1 MSEKS
6 QFQLLKQRRFLPF
19 FLTQFFGAF
28 NDNVFKN
35 ALVIMIAFRVA
46 EDQVDILTNLAFGLF
61 ILPFFLFSAFAGQ
74 VADKFEK
81 SVLIRRVKMGEIMIM
96 LLASV
101 GFYLNS
107 VPLLIFVL
115 FLMGSQSTLFGPV
128 KYGYLPEKLSNHE
141 LMGGN
146 GLVEAST
153 FISILLGTILGGILI
168 ALDSFIPISL
178 AVVTFATLG
187 YLSARNIPL
196 CVAAEPTIKLDW
208 NLWRATAK
216 NLRILPEKRVVF
228 LSVLGISWFWFF
240 GSVFLAQM
248 PNFSRTVLG
257 GNEHV
262 VTLLLTMFSIGI
274 GLGSLLCEKL
284 SGRRVEIGLVPV
296 GALGLAWFG
305 FDLYWV
311 SSQWQV
317 PTLTAQGVSAVLQL
331 PAWLGFDL
339 NWMMQQGPLSDLV
352 YQGIVEVTNQPGAN
366 RILFNL
372 SMIGVF
378 GGLYIVPLYSLVQER
393 SDATQV
399 SRIIAGNN
407 IINAMFMVVAA
418 VLGMVVLGVL
428 DMSIPE
434 LFLIT
439 VILHIVVCLYI
450 FTIVPEFILR
460 LIAWL
465 LVSLIYRVR
474 YQGLEKIP
482 TEGPVVLVCNH
493 VSFVDPAVIM
503 GRVRRPSRFVMYHK
517 IFNTFGMK
525 FLFKAAKTIP
535 IASAKEDPEMM
546 EAAFAAVRQ
555 ALAEGDVVCIFP
567 EGGLTPD
574 GQIGQFKKG
583 IERII
588 AETPVPVVPMALNN
602 LWGSFFSRFDKKV
615 YQRRPRKFMA
625 KVELIVGDPVPPEQV
640 TADHLR
646 DLVVDLK
653 SQAKIANPLVES
665 PESPENTDSK
675 A

>member
-35 ALVIMIAFRVA
+35 ALVIMIAFRVV
-46 EDQVDILTNLAFGLF
+46 EEQVDILTNLAFGLF

-81 SVLIRRVKMGEIMIM
+81 AMLIRRVKMGEICIM

-107 VPLLIFVL
+107 IPLLIFVL

-146 GLVEAST
+146 GLVESST
-153 FISILLGTILGGILI
+153 FISILLGTILGGVLI
-168 ALDSFIPISL
+168 ALDSFVPISV

-187 YLSARNIPL
+187 YLSARQIPL
-196 CVAAEPTIKLDW
+196 CEAAEPTIKLDW
-208 NLWRATAK
+208 NLWRATVK
-216 NLRILPEKRVVF
+216 NLRIIPEKRVVF

-248 PNFSRTVLG
+248 PNFSRTVLN

-262 VTLLLTMFSIGI
+262 VTLLLTMFSVGI
-274 GLGSLLCEKL
+274 GVGSLLCEKL

-311 SSQWQV
+311 SSDWPVSGLQNLGIAAVMQV
-317 PTLTAQGVSAVLQL
+317 PGAYRVLT
-331 PAWLGFDL
+331 DL
-339 NWMMQQGPLSDLV
+339 
-352 YQGIVEVTNQPGAN
+352 A
-366 RILFNL
+366 
-372 SMIGVF
+372 MIGVF

-393 SDATQV
+393 SDASKV
-399 SRIIAGNN
+399 SRVIAGNN
-407 IINAMFMVVAA
+407 IINAIFMVVAA

-428 DMSIPE
+428 GWSIPQ
-434 LFLIT
+434 LFMIT
-439 VILHIVVCLYI
+439 VVLHIIVCIYI
-450 FTIVPEFILR
+450 FTVVPEFILR

-465 LVSLIYRVR
+465 LVSLVYRVK
-474 YQGLEKIP
+474 YKGLEKIP
-482 TEGPVVLVCNH
+482 AEGPVVLVCNH
-493 VSFVDPAVIM
+493 VAFVDPAIVM
-503 GRVRRPSRFVMYHK
+503 GRVRRPTRFVMHHK
-517 IFNTFGMK
+517 IYSSFGMK
-525 FLFKAAKTIP
+525 FLFNAAKAIP
-535 IASAKEDPEMM
+535 VASAKEDPEMM
-546 EAAFAAVRQ
+546 EAAFQSVRE
-555 ALAEGDVVCIFP
+555 ALADGDVVCIFP
-567 EGGLTPD
+567 EGRLTPD

-588 AETPVPVVPMALNN
+588 KETPVPVVPMALNN
-602 LWGSFFSRFDKKV
+602 LWGSMFSRYSKKIV
-615 YQRRPRKFMA
+615 GRLPRKFMA
-625 KVELIVGDPVPPEQV
+625 KVELLVGDPLPPEQV
-640 TADHLR
+640 TADHLF
-646 DLVVDLK
+646 DLVTELK
-653 SQAKIANPLVES
+653 NQAEIANPLLEKS
-665 PESPENTDSK
+665 EPSENTDSK

>member
-6 QFQLLKQRRFLPF
+6 QFLLLKQRRFLPF

-81 SVLIRRVKMGEIMIM
+81 SVLIRRVKMGEILIM

-178 AVVTFATLG
+178 AVVAFATLG
-187 YLSARNIPL
+187 YLSARQIPL
-196 CVAAEPTIKLDW
+196 CVAAEPGIKLDW
-208 NLWRATAK
+208 NLWRASAK

-331 PAWLGFDL
+331 PAYLGFDL
-339 NWMMQQGPLSDLV
+339 QWMMQQGPLSDLI
-352 YQGIVEVTNQPGAN
+352 YHGIADVTSQTGAF
-366 RILFNL
+366 RILINL

-393 SDATQV
+393 SDANQV

-428 DMSIPE
+428 GLSIPE
-434 LFLIT
+434 LFMIT

-465 LVSLIYRVR
+465 LVSLVYRVR

-482 TEGPVVLVCNH
+482 AEGPVVLVCNH
-493 VSFVDPAVIM
+493 VAFVDPAIIM
-503 GRVRRPSRFVMYHK
+503 GRVRRPTKFVMHHK
-517 IFNTFGMK
+517 IFNRFGMK

-535 IASAKEDPEMM
+535 IASAKEDPAMM
-546 EAAFAAVRQ
+546 EAAFASVRQ

-583 IERII
+583 IERIM

-602 LWGSFFSRFDKKV
+602 LWGSMFSRYSKKLV
-615 YQRRPRKFMA
+615 GRLPRKFMA
-625 KVELIVGDPVPPEQV
+625 KVELLVGDPVPPEQV

-646 DLVVDLK
+646 DLVVALK
-653 SQAKIANPLVES
+653 SQAKIANPLLES
-665 PESPENTDSK
+665 PEAPENTDSK

>member
-1 MSEKS
+1 MSDQS

-81 SVLIRRVKMGEIMIM
+81 SILIRRVKMVEITIM

-128 KYGYLPEKLSNHE
+128 KYGYLPEKLDNHE

-146 GLVEAST
+146 GLVESST
-153 FISILLGTILGGILI
+153 FISILLGTILGGVLI
-168 ALDSFIPISL
+168 ALDSFVPISV

-196 CVAAEPTIKLDW
+196 CEAAEPTIKLDW
-208 NLWRATAK
+208 NLWRATIK
-216 NLRILPEKRVVF
+216 NLKIIPEKRVVF

-240 GSVFLAQM
+240 GSIFLAQM
-248 PNFSRTVLG
+248 PNFSRTVLS

-262 VTLLLTMFSIGI
+262 VTLLLTMFSVGI
-274 GLGSLLCEKL
+274 GVGSLLCEKL

-296 GALGLAWFG
+296 GAMGLAWFG

-311 SSQWQV
+311 SSQWPV
-317 PTLTAQGVSAVLQL
+317 SEAQNLGIAAVLQVSG
-331 PAWLGFDL
+331 AYRVCIDL
-339 NWMMQQGPLSDLV
+339 
-352 YQGIVEVTNQPGAN
+352 A
-366 RILFNL
+366 
-372 SMIGVF
+372 MIGVF

-399 SRIIAGNN
+399 SRIIAGNYS
-407 IINAMFMVVAA
+407 INGIFMVIAA

-428 DMSIPE
+428 GWSIPQ

-439 VILHIVVCLYI
+439 VALHVVVCLYI

-460 LIAWL
+460 LIAWF
-465 LVSLIYRVR
+465 LVSLVYRVK
-474 YQGLEKIP
+474 YKGLEKIP

-493 VSFVDPAVIM
+493 VSFVDPAIIM
-503 GRVRRPSRFVMYHK
+503 GRVRRPSRFVMYYK
-517 IFNTFGMK
+517 IFQTFGIK

-546 EAAFAAVRQ
+546 EAAFASVRE
-555 ALAEGDVVCIFP
+555 ALANDDVVCIFP
-567 EGGLTPD
+567 EGSLTKD
-574 GQIGQFKKG
+574 GQVGQFKKG

-602 LWGSFFSRFDKKV
+602 LWGSMFSRYDKKIIK
-615 YQRRPRKFMA
+615 RRPRKFMA
-625 KVELIVGDPVPPEQV
+625 KVELIVGDPVPAEQV
-640 TADHLR
+640 TADYLQQ
-646 DLVVDLK
+646 LVIDLK
-653 SQAKIANPLVES
+653 NQAEIANPLLEK
-665 PESPENTDSK
+665 PAANTDSK

>member
-1 MSEKS
+1 MSDKS

-81 SVLIRRVKMGEIMIM
+81 SILIRRVKMVEISIM

-168 ALDSFIPISL
+168 ALDSFIPISA

-248 PNFSRTVLG
+248 PNFSRTVLS

-296 GALGLAWFG
+296 GAVGLAWFG

-311 SSQWQV
+311 SHQW
-317 PTLTAQGVSAVLQL
+317 PVSE
-331 PAWLGFDL
+331 
-339 NWMMQQGPLSDLV
+339 LSDL
-352 YQGIVEVTNQPGAN
+352 GINAVMAVPGAY
-366 RILFNL
+366 RVCIDLA
-372 SMIGVF
+372 MIGVF

-418 VLGMVVLGVL
+418 ILGMVVLGVL
-428 DMSIPE
+428 GWSIPE
-434 LFLIT
+434 LFMIT
-439 VILHIVVCLYI
+439 VVLHVIVCLYI

-465 LVSLIYRVR
+465 LVSMVYRVK
-474 YQGLEKIP
+474 YKGLEKIP
-482 TEGPVVLVCNH
+482 AEGPVVLVCNH
-493 VSFVDPAVIM
+493 VSFVDPAIIM

-517 IFNTFGMK
+517 IYNTFGMR

-546 EAAFAAVRQ
+546 EAAFASVRE
-555 ALAEGDVVCIFP
+555 ALADGDVVCIFP

-588 AETPVPVVPMALNN
+588 NETPVPVVPMALNN
-602 LWGSFFSRFDKKV
+602 LWGSMMSRYDKKV
-615 YQRRPRKFMA
+615 IDRRPRKFMA
-625 KVELIVGDPVPPEQV
+625 KVEMLVGDPVPPEQV
-640 TADHLR
+640 TADYLQE
-646 DLVVDLK
+646 LVIGLK
-653 SQAKIANPLVES
+653 NQAQIANPLLATPAGE
-665 PESPENTDSK
+665 ENTDSK

>member
-6 QFQLLKQRRFLPF
+6 QFQLLKERRFLPF

-81 SVLIRRVKMGEIMIM
+81 SMLIRRVKMVEFCIM
-96 LLASV
+96 LLASI

-107 VPLLIFVL
+107 IPLLIFVL
-115 FLMGSQSTLFGPV
+115 FLMGSQSSLFGPV

-146 GLVEAST
+146 GLIESST
-153 FISILLGTILGGILI
+153 FISILLGTILGGVLI
-168 ALDSFIPISL
+168 ALDSFVPISL
-178 AVVTFATLG
+178 AVLTFATLG
-187 YLSARNIPL
+187 YLSARHIPL
-196 CVAAEPTIKLDW
+196 CEAAEPNIKLDW
-208 NLWRATAK
+208 NLWRATVN
-216 NLRILPEKRVVF
+216 NLKILPEKKVVF
-228 LSVLGISWFWFF
+228 LAVLGISWFWFF

-248 PNFSRTVLG
+248 PNFSRTVLN

-262 VTLLLTMFSIGI
+262 VTLLLTMFSVGI

-296 GALGLAWFG
+296 GAIGLAWFG

-311 SSQWQV
+311 SHQWPVFETADFGIGAVMQV
-317 PTLTAQGVSAVLQL
+317 SGAYRVCI
-331 PAWLGFDL
+331 DL
-339 NWMMQQGPLSDLV
+339 
-352 YQGIVEVTNQPGAN
+352 A
-366 RILFNL
+366 
-372 SMIGVF
+372 MIGVF
-378 GGLYIVPLYSLVQER
+378 GGLYIVPLYALVQER
-393 SDATQV
+393 SDPNQV

-407 IINAMFMVVAA
+407 IINAIFMVVAA
-418 VLGMVVLGVL
+418 LLGMVVLGVL
-428 DMSIPE
+428 GWSIPQ

-439 VILHIVVCLYI
+439 VGLHILVCIYI

-465 LVSLIYRVR
+465 LVSLVYRVK
-474 YQGLEKIP
+474 YKGLEKIP

-493 VSFVDPAVIM
+493 ISFMDPAIIM
-503 GRVRRPSRFVMYHK
+503 GRVRRPSRFVMYYK
-517 IFNTFGMK
+517 IFKTFGLK
-525 FLFKAAKTIP
+525 FFFKAAKSIP
-535 IASAKEDPEMM
+535 IAGKNQDPEMM
-546 EAAFAAVRQ
+546 EAAFASVRE
-555 ALAEGDVVCIFP
+555 ALADGDVVCIFP

-588 AETPVPVVPMALNN
+588 TESPVPVVPMALNN
-602 LWGSFFSRFDKKV
+602 LWGSMFSRYDKKV
-615 YQRRPRKFMA
+615 IKRRPRKFMA
-625 KVELIVGDPVPPEQV
+625 KVELIVGDPVPADQV
-640 TADHLR
+640 SADYLQQ
-646 DLVVDLK
+646 LVIALK
-653 SQAKIANPLVES
+653 NQAEIANPLTAKSSSEK
-665 PESPENTDSK
+665 TD
-675 A
+675 

>member
-1 MSEKS
+1 MSNKS

-35 ALVIMIAFRVA
+35 ALVIMIAFRVVD
-46 EDQVDILTNLAFGLF
+46 EQVDVLTNLAFGLF

-81 SVLIRRVKMGEIMIM
+81 SVLIRRVKIGEMCIMT
-96 LLASV
+96 LASV

-107 VPLLIFVL
+107 IPLLIFVL
-115 FLMGSQSTLFGPV
+115 FLMGAQSSLFGPV

-153 FISILLGTILGGILI
+153 FISILLGTILGGVLI
-168 ALDSFIPISL
+168 ALDSFIPISV
-178 AVVTFATLG
+178 AVITFAALG

-196 CVAAEPTIKLDW
+196 CEAAEPGIKLDW
-208 NLWRATAK
+208 NLWRATIK

-248 PNFSRTVLG
+248 PNFSRTVLN

-274 GLGSLLCEKL
+274 GLGSLVCEKL
-284 SGRRVEIGLVPV
+284 SGRTVEIGLVPV

-311 SSQWQV
+311 SHQW
-317 PTLTAQGVSAVLQL
+317 PVS
-331 PAWLGFDL
+331 G
-339 NWMMQQGPLSDLV
+339 LSDL
-352 YQGIVEVTNQPGAN
+352 GIAAVMQVPGAY
-366 RILFNL
+366 RICIDLA
-372 SMIGVF
+372 MIGIF
-378 GGLYIVPLYSLVQER
+378 GGLYIVPLYSLVQAR
-393 SDATQV
+393 SDANQV
-399 SRIIAGNN
+399 SRVIAGNN
-407 IINAMFMVVAA
+407 IINAIFMVVAA
-418 VLGMVVLGVL
+418 LLGMLVLAVL
-428 DMSIPE
+428 DLSIPE

-439 VILHIVVCLYI
+439 VVLHIIVCIYI
-450 FTIVPEFILR
+450 FTVVPEFILR

-465 LVSLIYRVR
+465 LVSLVYRVK
-474 YQGLEKIP
+474 YKGLDNIP

-493 VSFVDPAVIM
+493 IAFVDPAIIM
-503 GRVRRPSRFVMYHK
+503 GRVRRPTKFVMHHK
-517 IFNTFGMK
+517 IYKKFGMK
-525 FLFKAAKTIP
+525 FLFKAAKTVP

-546 EAAFAAVRQ
+546 EAAFASVKA
-555 ALAEGDVVCIFP
+555 ALEDGDVVCIFP
-567 EGGLTPD
+567 EGRLTAD
-574 GQIGQFKKG
+574 GHIGQFKKG

-588 AETPVPVVPMALNN
+588 KETPVPVIPMALNN
-602 LWGSFFSRFDKKV
+602 LWGSMFSRYSKNV
-615 YQRRPRKFMA
+615 ITRLPRKFMA
-625 KVELIVGDPVPPEQV
+625 KVELIVGEPIPPEQV
-640 TADHLR
+640 TAEVLEEQVK
-646 DLVVDLK
+646 LLK
-653 SQAKIANPLVES
+653 SQAEIANPL
-665 PESPENTDSK
+665 SPENTDSN

>member
-1 MSEKS
+1 MAEKS
-6 QFQLLKQRRFLPF
+6 QFKLLGERRFLPF

-46 EDQVDILTNLAFGLF
+46 EEQVDILTNLAFGLF

-74 VADKFEK
+74 VADKYEK
-81 SVLIRRVKMGEIMIM
+81 SMLIRRVKIGEMCIMT
-96 LLASV
+96 LASL

-107 VPLLIFVL
+107 IPLLIFVL
-115 FLMGSQSTLFGPV
+115 FLMGAQSSLFGPV
-128 KYGYLPEKLSNHE
+128 KYGYLPEKLNNHE

-153 FISILLGTILGGILI
+153 FISILLGTILGGVLI
-168 ALDSFIPISL
+168 ALDSFIPVSV

-196 CVAAEPTIKLDW
+196 CEAAEPGIKLDW
-208 NLWRATAK
+208 NLWRASAK
-216 NLRILPEKRVVF
+216 NLRIIPEKRVVF
-228 LSVLGISWFWFF
+228 LSILGISWFWFF

-248 PNFSRTVLG
+248 PNFSRTVLN

-274 GLGSLLCEKL
+274 GVGSLLCEKL

-311 SSQWQV
+311 SHQW
-317 PTLTAQGVSAVLQL
+317 PVS
-331 PAWLGFDL
+331 D
-339 NWMMQQGPLSDLV
+339 LSDL
-352 YQGIVEVTNQPGAN
+352 GIAAVMATPGAY
-366 RILFNL
+366 RVCFDLA
-372 SMIGVF
+372 MIGIF

-393 SDATQV
+393 SDANKV
-399 SRIIAGNN
+399 SRVIAGNN

-418 VLGMVVLGVL
+418 LLGMLVLGVMGL
-428 DMSIPE
+428 SIPE

-439 VILHIVVCLYI
+439 VGLHIVVCLYI

-465 LVSLIYRVR
+465 LVSLVYRVK
-474 YQGLEKIP
+474 YKGLDNIP
-482 TEGPVVLVCNH
+482 AEGPVVLVCNH
-493 VSFVDPAVIM
+493 IAFVDPAIIM
-503 GRVRRPSRFVMYHK
+503 GRVRRPTKFVMHHK
-517 IFNTFGMK
+517 IYNKFGMK
-525 FLFKAAKTIP
+525 FLFKSAKTIP
-535 IASAKEDPEMM
+535 IASAKVDPEMM
-546 EAAFAAVRQ
+546 EAAFESVKAA
-555 ALAEGDVVCIFP
+555 LEDGDVVCIFP
-567 EGGLTPD
+567 EGRLTPD

-588 AETPVPVVPMALNN
+588 KETPVPVIPMALNN
-602 LWGSFFSRFDKKV
+602 LWGSMFSRFSKQVIK
-615 YQRRPRKFMA
+615 RLPRKFMA
-625 KVELIVGDPVPPEQV
+625 KVDLVVGEAIPPEQV
-640 TADHLR
+640 TAEKLEAE
-646 DLVVDLK
+646 VKALK
-653 SQAKIANPLVES
+653 VQAEMVN
-665 PESPENTDSK
+665 PESAAKTD
-675 A
+675 

>member
-153 FISILLGTILGGILI
+153 FISILLGTLLGGILI

-208 NLWRATAK
+208 NLFRATTK

-311 SSQWQV
+311 SSQWPQS
-317 PTLTAQGVSAVLQL
+317 GVLDLGIKAVM
-331 PAWLGFDL
+331 A
-339 NWMMQQGPLSDLV
+339 V
-352 YQGIVEVTNQPGAN
+352 PGAY
-366 RILFNL
+366 RVCVDLA
-372 SMIGVF
+372 MIGVF

-393 SDATQV
+393 SDANQV

-434 LFLIT
+434 LFMIT

-474 YQGLEKIP
+474 YKGLEKIP
-482 TEGPVVLVCNH
+482 AEGPVVLVCNH
-493 VSFVDPAVIM
+493 VAFVDPAIIM
-503 GRVRRPSRFVMYHK
+503 GRVRRPSKFVMHHK
-517 IFNTFGMK
+517 IFNKFGMK

-535 IASAKEDPEMM
+535 IASAKENPEMM
-546 EAAFAAVRQ
+546 EAAFASVRE
-555 ALAEGDVVCIFP
+555 ALADGDVVCIFP
-567 EGGLTPD
+567 EGALTPD
-574 GQIGQFKKG
+574 GQIGLFKKG

-588 AETPVPVVPMALNN
+588 SETPVPVVPMALNN
-602 LWGSFFSRFDKKV
+602 LWGSMFSRYSKKLMG
-615 YQRRPRKFMA
+615 RLPRKFMA

-640 TADHLR
+640 TADYLR
-646 DLVVDLK
+646 DLVVELK
-653 SQAKIANPLVES
+653 SQAKIANPLLES
-665 PESPENTDSK
+665 PEAPENTDSK

>member
-6 QFQLLKQRRFLPF
+6 QFQLLTERRFLPF

-81 SVLIRRVKMGEIMIM
+81 SVLIRRVKMGEICIM

-107 VPLLIFVL
+107 IPLLIFVL
-115 FLMGSQSTLFGPV
+115 FLMGSQSSLFGPV
-128 KYGYLPEKLSNHE
+128 KYGYLPEKLNNHE

-153 FISILLGTILGGILI
+153 FISILLGTILGGVLI
-168 ALDSFIPISL
+168 AIQSFIPISL

-187 YLSARNIPL
+187 YLSARKIPL
-196 CVAAEPTIKLDW
+196 CEAAEPDMQLNW
-208 NLWRATAK
+208 NLWRATVN
-216 NLRILPEKRVVF
+216 NLKILPEKKVVF

-257 GNEHV
+257 GNESV
-262 VTLLLTMFSIGI
+262 VTWLLTMFSIGI

-296 GALGLAWFG
+296 GAIGLAWFG

-311 SSQWQV
+311 SSQWQTDDALV
-317 PTLTAQGVSAVLQL
+317 MGWLAFLGQVGAIRVSI
-331 PAWLGFDL
+331 DL
-339 NWMMQQGPLSDLV
+339 
-352 YQGIVEVTNQPGAN
+352 A
-366 RILFNL
+366 
-372 SMIGVF
+372 MIGVF

-393 SDATQV
+393 SDASQV

-407 IINAMFMVVAA
+407 IINALFMVIAA
-418 VLGMVVLGVL
+418 LMGMLVLGVL
-428 DMSIPE
+428 DWSIPE
-434 LFLIT
+434 LFMIT
-439 VILHIVVCLYI
+439 VFLHVIVCIYI
-450 FTIVPEFILR
+450 FTVVPEFILR
-460 LIAWL
+460 LIAWFM
-465 LVSLIYRVR
+465 VSMIYRVK
-474 YQGLEKIP
+474 YKGLEKIP
-482 TEGPVVLVCNH
+482 SEGPVVLVCNH
-493 VSFVDPAVIM
+493 VSFVDPVIIA
-503 GRVRRPSRFVMYHK
+503 GRVRRPSRFVMHHK
-517 IFNTFGMK
+517 IYNKFGMK
-525 FLFKAAKTIP
+525 PLFKAAKTIP
-535 IASAKEDPEMM
+535 IASAKVDPEMT
-546 EAAFAAVRQ
+546 EAAFASVRA
-555 ALAEGDVVCIFP
+555 ALADGDVVCIFP

-574 GQIGQFKKG
+574 GQISQFRKG
-583 IERII
+583 IERIM

-602 LWGSFFSRFDKKV
+602 LWGSMFSRYAQKV
-615 YQRRPRKFMA
+615 VKRMPRKFMA

-640 TADHLR
+640 TADYLR
-646 DLVVDLK
+646 ELVIALK
-653 SQAKIANPLVES
+653 GQAEIANPI
-665 PESPENTDSK
+665 PEEQLSDPVENTDSK

>member
-35 ALVIMIAFRVA
+35 ALVIMIAFRVV
-46 EDQVDILTNLAFGLF
+46 EEQVDILTNLAFGLF

-81 SVLIRRVKMGEIMIM
+81 SMLIKRVKMGEIIIM
-96 LLASV
+96 LMASL

-107 VPLLIFVL
+107 IPLLIFVL

-146 GLVEAST
+146 GLIESST
-153 FISILLGTILGGILI
+153 FISILLGTILGGVLI
-168 ALDSFIPISL
+168 ALDSFVPISI

-187 YLSARNIPL
+187 YLSARQIPL
-196 CVAAEPTIKLDW
+196 CEAAEPEIKLDW
-208 NLWRATAK
+208 NLFRATAN
-216 NLRILPEKRVVF
+216 NLKIIPEKRVVF
-228 LSVLGISWFWFF
+228 LAVLGISWFWFF

-248 PNFSRTVLG
+248 PNFSRTVLN
-257 GNEHV
+257 GNESV
-262 VTLLLTMFSIGI
+262 VTWLLTMFSVGI

-284 SGRRVEIGLVPV
+284 SGRRVEIGLVPL
-296 GALGLAWFG
+296 GAIGLAWFG

-311 SSQWQV
+311 SSDWSSSAALAIGWTDFLSQ
-317 PTLTAQGVSAVLQL
+317 AGSIRVSIDIA
-331 PAWLGFDL
+331 
-339 NWMMQQGPLSDLV
+339 
-352 YQGIVEVTNQPGAN
+352 
-366 RILFNL
+366 
-372 SMIGVF
+372 MIGVF

-393 SDATQV
+393 SDANQV

-407 IINAMFMVVAA
+407 IINALFMVVAA

-428 DMSIPE
+428 GWSIPQ
-434 LFLIT
+434 LFMIT
-439 VILHIVVCLYI
+439 VVLHIVVCLYI
-450 FTIVPEFILR
+450 FTVVPEFILR

-465 LVSLIYRVR
+465 LVSLVYRVK
-474 YQGLEKIP
+474 YKGLEKIP

-493 VSFVDPAVIM
+493 VAFVDPAIVM
-503 GRVRRPSRFVMYHK
+503 GRVRRPTRFVMHHK
-517 IFNTFGMK
+517 IYNKFGMK
-525 FLFKAAKTIP
+525 SLFKAAKAIP
-535 IASAKEDPEMM
+535 VASAKENPEMM
-546 EAAFAAVRQ
+546 EAAFKSVQ
-555 ALAEGDVVCIFP
+555 EALADGNVVCIFP
-567 EGGLTPD
+567 EGALTPD

-588 AETPVPVVPMALNN
+588 KDSPVPVVPMALNN
-602 LWGSFFSRFDKKV
+602 LWGSMFSRYSKNV
-615 YQRRPRKFMA
+615 LTRLPRKFMA
-625 KVELIVGDPVPPEQV
+625 KVELLVGDPVPPEEV
-640 TADHLR
+640 TADRLYEM
-646 DLVVDLK
+646 VVDLK
-653 SQAKIANPLVES
+653 NQAEIANPLLEK
-665 PESPENTDSK
+665 TDSK

>member
-1 MSEKS
+1 MSAQS
-6 QFQLLKQRRFLPF
+6 QFQLLGQKRFLPF
-19 FLTQFFGAF
+19 FMTQFFGAF

-35 ALVIMIAFRVA
+35 ALVIMIAFKVA
-46 EDQVDILTNLAFGLF
+46 DDQVDILTNLAFGLF

-81 SVLIRRVKMGEIMIM
+81 SVLIRRVKMVEICIM
-96 LLASV
+96 LLASL

-115 FLMGSQSTLFGPV
+115 FLMGSQSSLFGPV
-128 KYGYLPEKLSNHE
+128 KYGYLPENLSNHE

-153 FISILLGTILGGILI
+153 FISILLGTILGGVLI
-168 ALDSFIPISL
+168 AIDSFVPISA
-178 AVVTFATLG
+178 AVLTFAVLG
-187 YLSARNIPL
+187 YIASRGIPL
-196 CVAAEPTIKLDW
+196 CEAAEPGIKLDW
-208 NLWRATAK
+208 NLWRATLN
-216 NLRILPEKRVVF
+216 NLRILPAKRVVF

-311 SSQWQV
+311 SSQWSVFPLMSQSI
-317 PTLTAQGVSAVLQL
+317 SAALQI
-331 PAWLGFDL
+331 PAYLGFDL
-339 NWMMQQGPLSDLV
+339 GWMMQQDFIKELLYD
-352 YQGIVEVTNQPGAN
+352 GITEVTNKVGAY
-366 RILFNL
+366 RILFDL
-372 SMIGVF
+372 AMIGVF
-378 GGLYIVPLYSLVQER
+378 GGLYIVPLYALVQER
-393 SDATQV
+393 ADANQV

-407 IINAMFMVVAA
+407 IINAIFMVIAA

-428 DMSIPE
+428 DMSIPQ

-439 VILHIVVCLYI
+439 TVLHIVVCLYI
-450 FTIVPEFILR
+450 FTIVPEFLLR
-460 LIAWL
+460 LLAWL
-465 LVSLIYRVR
+465 MVSLVYRVK
-474 YQGLEKIP
+474 YKGLDNIP
-482 TEGPVVLVCNH
+482 IEGPVVLVCNH
-493 VSFVDPAVIM
+493 IAFVDPAIIM
-503 GRVRRPSRFVMYHK
+503 GRVRRPSKFVMHHK
-517 IFNTFGMK
+517 IFNKFGMK

-535 IASAKEDPEMM
+535 IASAKVDPEMM
-546 EAAFAAVRQ
+546 EAAFESVKA
-555 ALAEGDVVCIFP
+555 ALADGDVVCIFP
-567 EGGLTPD
+567 EGRLTPD
-574 GQIGQFKKG
+574 GQIGPFKKG

-588 AETPVPVVPMALNN
+588 KETPVPVVPMALNN
-602 LWGSFFSRFDKKV
+602 LWGSMFSRYHKNVLK
-615 YQRRPRKFMA
+615 RLPRKFLA
-625 KVELIVGDPVPPEQV
+625 KVELIVGEPVPPEQV
-640 TADHLR
+640 SAEYLQQ
-646 DLVVDLK
+646 LVTELK
-653 SQAKIANPLVES
+653 GQAEIANPLEV
-665 PESPENTDSK
+665 PQPVDENTDSK

>member
-6 QFQLLKQRRFLPF
+6 QFQLLGQRRFLPF

-35 ALVIMIAFRVA
+35 ALIIMIAFRVA
-46 EDQVDILTNLAFGLF
+46 DEQVDMLTNLAFGLF

-81 SVLIRRVKMGEIMIM
+81 AMLIRRVKMGEILIM

-107 VPLLIFVL
+107 IPLLIFVL
-115 FLMGSQSTLFGPV
+115 FLMGSQSSLFGPV

-168 ALDSFIPISL
+168 AIESFIPISV
-178 AVVTFATLG
+178 AVVGFATMG

-196 CVAAEPTIKLDW
+196 CQAAEPDIKLEW
-208 NLWRATAK
+208 NLWRATMK
-216 NLRILPEKRVVF
+216 NLKIIPEKKVVF

-257 GNEHV
+257 GNESV
-262 VTLLLTMFSIGI
+262 VTWLLTMFSIGI

-296 GALGLAWFG
+296 GAIGLAWFG

-311 SSQWQV
+311 SSQWPVVGLPGIGWLELLGQSG
-317 PTLTAQGVSAVLQL
+317 AIRVS
-331 PAWLGFDL
+331 FDL
-339 NWMMQQGPLSDLV
+339 
-352 YQGIVEVTNQPGAN
+352 A
-366 RILFNL
+366 
-372 SMIGVF
+372 MIGVF

-393 SDATQV
+393 SDASQV

-407 IINAMFMVVAA
+407 IINALFMVVAA
-418 VLGMVVLGVL
+418 LMGMVVLGVL
-428 DMSIPE
+428 GWSIPE
-434 LFLIT
+434 LFMIT
-439 VILHIVVCLYI
+439 VVLHVIVCLYI

-460 LIAWL
+460 LVAWL
-465 LVSLIYRVR
+465 LVSLVYRVKYR
-474 YQGLEKIP
+474 GLDNIP
-482 TEGPVVLVCNH
+482 AEGPVVLVCNH
-493 VSFVDPAVIM
+493 IAFVDPAIIM
-503 GRVRRPSRFVMYHK
+503 GRVRRPSKFVMHHK
-517 IFNTFGMK
+517 IYNKFGMR
-525 FLFKAAKTIP
+525 FLFRSAKTIP
-535 IASAKEDPEMM
+535 IASGKDDPEMM
-546 EAAFAAVRQ
+546 EAAFESVKAA
-555 ALAEGDVVCIFP
+555 LKEGDVVCIFP
-567 EGGLTPD
+567 EGRLTAD
-574 GQIGQFKKG
+574 GQIGPFKKG

-588 AETPVPVVPMALNN
+588 AETPVPVIPMALNN
-602 LWGSFFSRFDKKV
+602 LWGSMFSRFSQSLIK
-615 YQRRPRKFMA
+615 RLPRKFMA
-625 KVELIVGDPVPPEQV
+625 QVDLYVGQPVPPEEV
-640 TADHLR
+640 TAEYLHQLVS
-646 DLVVDLK
+646 DLKGQAEMANPSTSPKVDL
-653 SQAKIANPLVES
+653 SE
-665 PESPENTDSK
+665 EENTDSN